1 MKRLR
6 NKTLRYTGT
15 NSKVA
20 DINPTLSAI
29 KLNVNRV
36 DMPTKKKRLADEWK
50 KKMTQLYVVFKKY
63 ILNLDTNKLKVKK
76 MDKDIPCKH

>member
-36 DMPTKKKRLADEWK
+36 DMPTKKKRLADE
-50 KKMTQLYVVFKKY
+50 
-63 ILNLDTNKLKVKK
+63 
-76 MDKDIPCKH
+76 